1 MRKAIAGGFL
11 ALLLAVQ
18 VIAVT
23 PQVAQAEVP
32 TAVIADVPALANLA
46 KEEVRAAIKKS
57 VVTAVFTGLVNL
69 ATFAANRLAYDA
81 AVMLASGGAAD
92 SPLVEFRTA
101 DDYFA
106 DYKAAVAG
114 EAVAILSEEV
124 AEAGGLLSN
133 FNFCSPSSP
142 EVFLQLRMGIR
153 SVYDRPEPRC
163 DINVMKQNWQGWM
176 AELQSDVSDGTV
188 RNDLVLGQLAQSFNP
203 TTNEFAVGISLYTD
217 ILGKSQEDAYIRTGD
232 LMAKGPVKDVLDNIT
247 NRVETPASFITT
259 EFDQKKW
266 EASTTSRRV
275 AMAAME
281 NTDVL
286 VGIGISAGSVF
297 ANTLLSQLTNK
308 LYTGLFDFDAIEEV
322 DPFDYGMIA
331 SSDREAAQDRFRG
344 LLSVAPLEV
353 SNYSIL
359 SEFSACPSR
368 GRGLYNCVADS
379 TFISAVARAE
389 TGSALTVEEAIE
401 DELVDGNWPLIPSS
415 DSARDQD
422 PYCYTYGF
430 CHSNLVK
437 LRKARIIPIGWELA
451 ADSDANSVDDPVTLQ
466 EAIDGFDDCN
476 ASGERDEN
484 YPWCKLVD
492 PDWVL
497 KYPDTQCRA
506 LVYGQLLETEASDS
520 RQQECVDMP
529 SCIAEDENGNCVGG
543 YGYCVREENAW
554 EFRGDSCPEYAASCL
569 SFTDSDGDEDN
580 YILNTVDYGDCDESN
595 VGCLWY
601 WDTKEEGEDGSW
613 DWPTVTEETVASLDD
628 AEGTH
633 EDRLYFTAEME
644 ECDEADGG
652 CTELIERDADLRL
665 NELVNPGF
673 EDDEDNSGVPDGWLL
688 SDASFVTWSTDGS
701 VARTGSGAMQTSG
714 AGEVYQTGIVLQQGV
729 FYTLSAYASLT
740 EDLVDSGAY
749 VSLTLADEDTG
760 ETIDFTGLDYSDEC
774 EFDGLYPD
782 TIAIFADPQDTD
794 FARSACTFTTPR
806 LSDASSDL
814 IATVR
819 IMSADAWVDD
829 IQLEQ
834 GEDASDYHEG
844 YGDSAL
850 SYTYAKVA
858 PDYLN
863 CDGGADDAE
872 ECGDY
877 AGVCEETEVGCSAYE
892 PTNGDPTVYGVT
904 SSVDECPSTCVDYD
918 TYKQEA
924 TYYEPAGDFPVYLI
938 PDSAEECSEESVG
951 CDEFTRLSDETL
963 AYFTFVRACV
973 TEDQADAN
981 TNGDEAAT
989 FYTWEG
995 SDLTGY
1001 QLVTWSL
1008 LESDLDSVSSDAY
1021 NGSGLTETGVG
1032 SAPCTNW
1039 TADENGITCNDDGDD
1054 ADGHFDTDSEDCDEH
1069 DDIFTNPNCR
1079 EFYDADGNIHYR
1091 DWSLT
1096 VTVND
1101 ACTSFRKTDLVGLGD
1116 DDDADGTDDGEENC
1130 VTSGGD
1136 FDSATS
1142 TCIYYG
1148 YEDESQTCSESENGC
1163 REYTGGRSRNSRL
1176 VLEET
1181 FEDGDLTNWE
1191 AASAETVTYSNE
1203 SVATDGHSL
1212 ASNGAAFW
1220 SYLFANSGTCDDGD
1234 TGEGCASTASVLGGE
1249 CTVTD
1254 GDAYCGALVDELY
1267 TDKTYTLSFW
1277 AKGTGTIEVGFDIDA
1292 TPSAAEITADEDI
1305 SFGEVELSASGWEE
1319 YRLGPLDI
1327 TDEEYP
1333 NFGTDT
1339 VLVMVPDTGVEFY
1352 IDNIVLREGED
1363 NLTLIKDSWVTPA
1376 ECDETPEGE
1385 SSPQYYLGCQEY
1397 TDQDAETVYL
1407 KSFSSL
1413 CSEDVVGCEDFFATH
1428 ESASPHAQVFGATCS
1443 RLDSDTDA
1451 AVDCY
1456 TVASGTTFDT
1466 TSTFLCTIGIGET
1479 SCQFN
1484 QDWYTATTD
1493 LPSHISYGAETEIV
1507 STDTAQF
1514 LVVTDDVECDSSAA
1528 GCTEVGLPT
1537 FSADRQSI
1545 EESTSMWVLNLPED
1559 YDEILC
1565 AHSELFC
1572 EEWETEEEGTFY
1584 FKDPVDQLC
1593 EYRTD
1598 VTVNGASYDGWFRT
1612 DTSEFCYGTCEDSG
1626 DACASDADC
1635 GSGDSCDTSEGSY
1648 LVGGDQSG
1656 IWLNGDD
1663 EYGGWVGA
1671 CSDEY
1676 DGCREF
1682 VDMLDIGSENFY
1694 GDADGEAY
1702 YYLDNESLE
1711 ESTLPSS
1718 QRCDDQV
1725 SQKEGCGLF
1734 YDTTE
1739 TGLLYSA
1746 TASFVASTHADA
1758 LFGDKP
1764 YGLVDPIDCD
1774 SDDSAIE
1781 TTDGDEVD
1789 LCERRCAYDND
1800 ELYDITGGTGT
1811 TYGTSC
1817 YENADCAA
1825 YESEEGDTVEGS
1837 CTDGATRLENDTNRV
1852 VKVNRDRQCSEWLTC
1867 SDSQT
1872 VWDERTNSYKTVCGD
1887 ISLCEE
1893 YSSDGNASFCSAW
1906 KDDSTAAV
1914 LDIDRYAERDVS
1926 WYGDD
1931 YSGMAIPNLFPVELL
1946 TQELVSPP
1954 SGYCDLSGATYADS
1968 GEPYPFAA
1976 STMHGS
1982 ECDTDD
1988 AESCNVGPDVE
1999 GETCVTEDVQEFN
2012 LVYDAG
2018 YCEEDY
2024 GVECTVGYCENTGEA
2039 CSDSDACGDTGGECL
2054 IGQLVY
2060 PFASPASCVVDADCA
2075 EASNIAVCDAGQCV
2089 LNGDMYEIDSTI
2101 SQDYLRTSVL
2111 TKTGTCVRNSCL
2123 LAASGDPLDVTD
2135 GEGMICRGYPEANSP
2150 FATEVVT
2157 DWKDPEMGT
2166 VSEENATTAPDAV
2179 PYDYV
2184 SGFTNVQ
2191 TCAPGEDCL
2200 CTYKKVQYG
2209 DTTVTRYYGED
2220 STYPDGADD
2229 AGIGICSGGDYE
2241 GMYCE
2246 ADAEC
2251 DPTGTE
2257 EDAECVFA
2265 AREDLMLG
2273 LEGYCLERDTGI
2285 NVNGNRDED
2294 HRACVSWL
2302 PVDQLSGATD
2312 LYAKYINAGFF
2323 EDTYMCMRTAPYVT
2337 VGMSSHTNSVGGIAC
2352 VETDGL
2358 GMSSFQEAYDDSLPQ
2373 CSVRVECPD
2382 GYAAILGAAE
2392 YDNNTAA
2399 NGSLA
2404 DACSDS
2410 SGGSNDCPYVCV
2422 PEDASRLND
2431 DGTFTSCTL
2440 SDGYTFDGAD
2450 RSWVDID
2457 EATDGT
2463 TVYWASLYD
2472 DTDDDGE
2479 YEEVNRAFDAAVEEF
2494 ADCYAYGVAYD
2505 DDLQDVVAGQGCA
2518 SNPDD
2523 CADADGDGFRYLDFE
2538 DVGFDAADHMTPYA
2552 ACTAFA
2558 EVASTDESYAWTDRV
2573 YQESTAYA
2581 LETATE
2587 VTQYVTGTGPNVFGA
2602 AAYSPAEASEYGPPL
2617 MVAQCWNETSEDLVT
2632 PDADG
2637 FLCSSS
2643 LSSPEISDAD
2653 PSSDDLDARSL
2664 ADFSFDYTVW
2674 PSSGGFSF
2682 TPSDTDERY
2691 QDIVDA
2697 MTSVFAKITNNVA
2710 YSWNDSGLDATDGR
2724 DYESGITAD
2733 TFETWYTTVDTD
2745 DMDVRETA
2753 GNPPTVWS
2761 LDLGSCSGTE
2771 CEEGEEDLLTLN
2783 SGNSGEQAGSGFF
2796 RAYLKFYAAADKNQL
2811 PIRRIIVDWGDG
2823 DTTGSNDPDNY
2834 YKNHR
2839 GLVSGS
2845 SQSKCET
2852 DAEWGMTSDSC
2863 DPNYFSYNHIYTCE
2877 EYHLSGA
2884 RALDECAYDEN
2895 GLITNSPC
2903 TDGDACYFV
2912 PRVHIRDNW
2921 GWCTGE
2927 CAGGDD
2933 ESDGCFEGTDTLA
2946 MSTASTSNNDNE
2958 CNYADMPSTEYPADP
2973 WVYYNGAVVVT
2984 P

>member
-18 VIAVT
+18 VIAAT
-23 PQVAQAEVP
+23 PQVAQAGIPV
-32 TAVIADVPALANLA
+32 AVDADAPALANLA

-163 DINVMKQNWQGWM
+163 DINVIKQNWQGWM

-308 LYTGLFDFDAIEEV
+308 LYTGLFDFDAIEDV

-484 YPWCKLVD
+484 HPWCKLVD

-569 SFTDSDGDEDN
+569 SFTDSEGDEDN
-580 YILNTVDYGDCDESN
+580 YILNTVDYGNCDESN

-701 VARTGSGAMQTSG
+701 VARTGSGTMQTSG
-714 AGEVYQTGIVLQQGV
+714 AGEVSQAGIVLQQGV

-774 EFDGLYPD
+774 DFDGLYPD

-806 LSDASSDL
+806 LSNASSDL
-814 IATVR
+814 VATVR

-829 IQLEQ
+829 VQLEQ

-844 YGDSAL
+844 YGDGAL

-858 PDYLN
+858 PDYLR

-872 ECGDY
+872 ECGNY

-951 CDEFTRLSDETL
+951 CDEFTRLSDESL

-1008 LESDLDSVSSDAY
+1008 LESDLDSVSSDTY

-1039 TADENGITCNDDGDD
+1039 TAGDEGITCNDDGDD

-1136 FDSATS
+1136 FDTATS

-1191 AASAETVTYSNE
+1191 AASAEAVTYSNE

-1277 AKGTGTIEVGFDIDA
+1277 AKGAGTIEVGFDIDA

-1493 LPSHISYGAETEIV
+1493 LPSHVSYGAETEIV
-1507 STDTAQF
+1507 STDTARF

-1694 GDADGEAY
+1694 GEADGEAY

-1781 TTDGDEVD
+1781 TTDGEEVD

-1825 YESEEGDTVEGS
+1825 YESEGGDTVEGS

-1867 SDSQT
+1867 SDAQT

-1954 SGYCDLSGATYADS
+1954 SGYCDLSGATYGES

-1976 STMHGS
+1976 SVMHGS

-1988 AESCNVGPDVE
+1988 EDSCNVGVDVE

-2018 YCEEDY
+2018 YCDEDY

-2157 DWKDPEMGT
+2157 DWKDPETGT
-2166 VSEENATTAPDAV
+2166 VSEENAASAPDAV

-2220 STYPDGADD
+2220 SVYPDGDS
-2229 AGIGICSGGDYE
+2229 GTGMGVCTGGDHE

-2246 ADAEC
+2246 VNADC

-2323 EDTYMCMRTAPYVT
+2323 EDTYMCSYVAPYVDI
-2337 VGMSSHTNSVGGIAC
+2337 GMTQHGNTAGSIAC
-2352 VETDGL
+2352 AETDGA
-2358 GMSSFQEAYDDSLPQ
+2358 GSNYADSYGTFDICAQRL
-2373 CSVRVECPD
+2373 SCPD
-2382 GYAAILGAAE
+2382 GFVAIVGAAA
-2392 YDNNTAA
+2392 YNNTVA
-2399 NGSLA
+2399 GGYLA
-2404 DACSDS
+2404 DACQDTD
-2410 SGGSNDCPYVCV
+2410 NDCPYVCV
-2422 PEDASRLND
+2422 PEVASDASYAACNYEEYD
-2431 DGTFTSCTL
+2431 WADQTTNGDGTVVYFAALPESEATADTDLYAAFNTAVTYFETCKARGVQLSTTSVTDTATDML
-2440 SDGYTFDGAD
+2440 SVLDAPCSTDVEENGGSDCGSSSTDGYRYMTV
-2450 RSWVDID
+2450 RDIS
-2457 EATDGT
+2457 TD
-2463 TVYWASLYD
+2463 SD
-2472 DTDDDGE
+2472 D
-2479 YEEVNRAFDAAVEEF
+2479 VLN
-2494 ADCYAYGVAYD
+2494 
-2505 DDLQDVVAGQGCA
+2505 
-2518 SNPDD
+2518 
-2523 CADADGDGFRYLDFE
+2523 
-2538 DVGFDAADHMTPYA
+2538 PYA
-2552 ACTAFA
+2552 ACRAITEAA
-2558 EVASTDESYAWTDRV
+2558 TQDESYAWTDRIYSV
-2573 YQESTAYA
+2573 GGDYPLETSADETAYVSA
-2581 LETATE
+2581 
-2587 VTQYVTGTGPNVFGA
+2587 VGPDV
-2602 AAYSPAEASEYGPPL
+2602 YGSLNREPTDIESFDPPIG
-2617 MVAQCWNETSEDLVT
+2617 VAQCNEDSTAPSTIVIPSATDDFAACPAGYEAHDNALFQ
-2632 PDADG
+2632 PDNTTNLDG
-2637 FLCSSS
+2637 RALIAFEYNYQNVANYTTWESS
-2643 LSSPEISDAD
+2643 LNDGIFVTSPTGDSA
-2653 PSSDDLDARSL
+2653 
-2664 ADFSFDYTVW
+2664 FSEVIDV
-2674 PSSGGFSF
+2674 
-2682 TPSDTDERY
+2682 
-2691 QDIVDA
+2691 
-2697 MTSVFAKITNNVA
+2697 MTQVFAKIGSTTYVWNGTLAPSSTGRGYTNVEVTE
-2710 YSWNDSGLDATDGR
+2710 DAF
-2724 DYESGITAD
+2724 S
-2733 TFETWYTTVDTD
+2733 TVSSDAL
-2745 DMDVRETA
+2745 DVRDSE

-2823 DTTGSNDPDNY
+2823 DTTGSNDADNY

-2877 EYHLSGA
+2877 DYHLSGA

-2903 TDGDACYFV
+2903 TDGNACYFV

-2933 ESDGCFEGTDTLA
+2933 DSDGCFEGVDTTA
-2946 MSTASTSNNDNE
+2946 MSISASSSYTNNE
-2958 CNYADMPSTEYPADP
+2958 CNYTDETIDP